1 MEQEIHPSVFGA
13 EALME
18 TYSDNIILFGPD
30 ALAQLGEELFLSD
43 RKTILLVMGGAS
55 ARIPLRMILGSPV
68 FRKPGLNMPRH
79 ENVPP
84 EPDTE
89 CVRAIV
95 RTMEREQPDAV
106 LAVGGGSVMDAAK
119 AAYLS
124 WQTGLDIDDLF
135 GVNVASTRFPERKF
149 QRICAMP
156 TTAGTGSEV
165 TPYSNII
172 DARTGVKKLLMDP
185 VIIPE
190 AAAVIPEL
198 TLTAPEK
205 LTRETGFDALV
216 HSIESFL
223 NFKAMAAHPEAE
235 PWAPEAIRLI
245 VRALRTPQ
253 PRRHRGENAS
263 FRRGDS
269 CGHGDPHLPDLPAA
283 SAELLVLRQSVA
295 RRRRR
300 RPAPALLAVLSC
312 GTRSARTHDAS
323 CSVLPRQ
330 YTGRGN

>member
-68 FRKPGLNMPRH
+68 FRKPGLNMPHH

-135 GVNVASTRFPERKF
+135 GVD
-149 QRICAMP
+149 M
-156 TTAGTGSEV
+156 
-165 TPYSNII
+165 
-172 DARTGVKKLLMDP
+172 TGVD
-185 VIIPE
+185 
-190 AAAVIPEL
+190 
-198 TLTAPEK
+198 
-205 LTRETGFDALV
+205 REHFQTINAL
-216 HSIESFL
+216 
-223 NFKAMAAHPEAE
+223 
-235 PWAPEAIRLI
+235 
-245 VRALRTPQ
+245 
-253 PRRHRGENAS
+253 AS
-263 FRRGDS
+263 YVEE
-269 CGHGDPHLPDLPAA
+269 HV
-283 SAELLVLRQSVA
+283 EQ
-295 RRRRR
+295 
-300 RPAPALLAVLSC
+300 
-312 GTRSARTHDAS
+312 
-323 CSVLPRQ
+323 
-330 YTGRGN
+330 